1 MGWPSRALNRH
12 LEEHPD
18 KETPHMAAHLDM
30 HRRPSLPE
38 WLCTK
43 SLELAAGRRARP
55 SLTHRNPAAESRI
68 VQPR

>member
-1 MGWPSRALNRH
+1 MRRVLRDNAARRALGH
-12 LEEHPD
+12 LLKQD
-18 KETPHMAAHLDM
+18 LDM
-30 HRRPSLPE
+30 HHRPSLPG

>member
-1 MGWPSRALNRH
+1 
-12 LEEHPD
+12 
-18 KETPHMAAHLDM
+18 MAAHLDM